1 MNEEM
6 KKKRDEVLKRFL
18 AARDKKREHLIEME
32 ERMRRN
38 YKLRTG
44 MDATNCSALWTR
56 CPCSGSTHTHH
67 TRQEW

>member
-18 AARDKKREHLIEME
+18 AARNRKQEYLIKME
-32 ERMRRN
+32 ERMRKS

-44 MDATNCSALWTR
+44 MDATNFSAL
-56 CPCSGSTHTHH
+56 
-67 TRQEW
+67 

>member
-1 MNEEM
+1 MNEKK

-44 MDATNCSALWTR
+44 LDATNFSAL
-56 CPCSGSTHTHH
+56 
-67 TRQEW
+67 